1 MSTRKLCATPGCEL
15 GYFDTEDPLRTV
27 CDDCAKRQHDRGR
40 ASIVQDNAE
49 PGNWLRPDDALVL
62 VQCRAEL
69 ARTREELM
77 RWKLFGEKN
86 FSTICSIAQRGFL
99 PGEKQRLA
107 DSHLK
112 FCYDEFPDLVDFLV
126 GPIYAEKRG

>member
-1 MSTRKLCATPGCEL
+1 MTTRKLCSTPGCP
-15 GYFDTEDPLRTV
+15 GYFDAKQGFETICET
-27 CDDCAKRQHDRGR
+27 CAVKEHDRER
-40 ASIVQDNAE
+40 ASIFQDNAE
-49 PGNWLRPDDALVL
+49 AGNWLRPDDALVL

-107 DSHLK
+107 DNCLNS
-112 FCYDEFPDLVDFLV
+112 CYNDFSDIV
-126 GPIYAEKRG
+126 EYINGPVYSEKRG